1 MPFKKLKLEEHGS
14 AEALIHAIEQKDRR
28 FRLFQTLFM
37 VGTFIALIVII
48 SAQQRTLDG
57 VQAQLDQAKKVAQD
71 QSQQSDES
79 QATILRRLDCMS
91 VFFSQRDR
99 TNLSIE
105 NIDKCTLNRDGDLQQ
120 FFTQQPGE
128 EPQTTREQQAPSN
141 LTPSTPPR
149 QDEGAVTDPP
159 ADQPEVIEPRPPVT
173 LDLPLIQLPS
183 TCVLQILCV
192 Q

>member
-105 NIDKCTLNRDGDLQQ
+105 NIDKCTLNRNGNLQQ
-120 FFTQQPGE
+120 FFIQEPGE
-128 EPQTTREQQAPSN
+128 APETTREQQPQN
-141 LTPSTPPR
+141 LTPSTPS
-149 QDEGAVTDPP
+149 QDEGATPGQGQTGGETLPP
-159 ADQPEVIEPRPPVT
+159 LTPPRT
-173 LDLPLIQLPS
+173 FDLPL
-183 TCVLQILCV
+183 LQIPKTCPLQLFCIE
-192 Q
+192 